1 MRETGRKVERIGDK
15 RERPREKEMG
25 ETEGNQRGRD
35 ANTLLI
41 ETWRKKKATRD
52 KGVGTETE

>member
-1 MRETGRKVERIGDK
+1 MREIGRKVERIGDK

-25 ETEGNQRGRD
+25 ERQKGIREGD
-35 ANTLLI
+35 ANSLLI
-41 ETWRKKKATRD
+41 ETQRKKKATRD